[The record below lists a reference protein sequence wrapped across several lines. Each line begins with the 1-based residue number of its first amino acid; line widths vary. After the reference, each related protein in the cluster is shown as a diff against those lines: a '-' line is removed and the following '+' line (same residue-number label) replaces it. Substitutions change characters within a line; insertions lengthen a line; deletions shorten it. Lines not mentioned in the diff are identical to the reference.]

1 MGDVF
6 SGPVDLSAV
15 KSPVYLDP
23 EIAGEGYKG
32 TLSNGDPDLEWRP
45 AEVEANLPRYDKI
58 KALAH
63 LFAKKPFRAF
73 PAMLYHPTEDPV
85 VISSNEESLKHGVIF
100 RETNAEEK
108 AKFQGQRFTWDYLGG
123 TEWRAVP
130 FARDL
135 KPSIHNSSGK
145 NVVHFDRTAELQNEL
160 IERVVI
166 GATEAIAKALKIAQ
180 PGAPGVAPTAVGSAP
195 QQIDGA
201 LWQRFQA
208 FVAWEESNKAAL
220 GPATM
225 DVLDANAHL
234 LSDGEPEE
242 TEAAEAAPATSALA
256 GSTRVTAAE
265 ELAMWRAE
273 AERVGVKPDK
283 RWGVERLKEEVDKA
297 QAAA

>member
-1 MGDVF
+1 MVDVF

-63 LFAKKPFRAF
+63 LFAKKPYRAF
-73 PAMLYHPTEDPV
+73 PAMLYHPSEDPV
-85 VISSNEESLKHGVIF
+85 VVTSNEESLKYRVIF

-108 AKFQGQRFTWDYLGG
+108 AKYSGQRFTWDYLGA
-123 TEWRAVP
+123 TEWRSIP

-135 KPSIHNSSGK
+135 KPNVHNSSGK
-145 NVVHFDRTAELQNEL
+145 NIVHFDRTAELQNEL
-160 IERVVI
+160 IERVVL
-166 GATEAIAKALKIAQ
+166 GATEAIAKAMNIAQ
-180 PGAPGVAPTAVGSAP
+180 PKPPGAPAGQPG
-195 QQIDGA
+195 IDPA
-201 LWQRFQA
+201 LWSRFQA
-208 FVAWEESNKAAL
+208 FVAWEEAGKAAL
-220 GPATM
+220 SPAAT

-234 LSDGEPEE
+234 LSDGEPDE

-265 ELAMWRAE
+265 ELAMWRTE
-273 AERVGVKPDK
+273 ADRVGVKPDK

-297 QAAA
+297 MEA